1 MVPPCSCSWQ
11 HAWRTRCRLAEPFPC
26 PDTCFSARFGTFL
39 LLKGADAITAGVSPS
54 LGVRR
59 SNQPDHVQAWDFS
72 STKRTVLSRR
82 ICPGMFSL
90 WDDLKSL
97 EPSWTAEGFGCS
109 LLPPSGSEPC
119 CLKATDTC
127 FSPNLVDYCSWH
139 RPAGAAFF
147 LWISWNCLCMKSPS
161 SQKWESSSSSPGL
174 RAPLFFFFF
183 GLLHSASWLFG
194 GGWSLCT
201 CVGQVP
207 LVLGE

>member
-1 MVPPCSCSWQ
+1 
-11 HAWRTRCRLAEPFPC
+11 
-26 PDTCFSARFGTFL
+26 
-39 LLKGADAITAGVSPS
+39 
-54 LGVRR
+54 
-59 SNQPDHVQAWDFS
+59 
-72 STKRTVLSRR
+72 
-82 ICPGMFSL
+82 MFSL

-139 RPAGAAFF
+139 RPAGAAVFVD
-147 LWISWNCLCMKSPS
+147 LMELPLHETTQLTEMGTQQLQPRAQSPS
-161 SQKWESSSSSPGL
+161 L
-174 RAPLFFFFF
+174 FFFF